1 LFEFLQDPI
10 GEDGVDVTR
19 YPGLLDRFD
28 QRANFYEITID
39 GFHFT
44 VSIAKKCTA
53 VPEMRFHLN
62 RWERIGRVLREYTE
76 MNFKTYAE
84 RTGTT
89 TTATSIPIKSRSNS
103 ATSKIREPVLIQF
116 PMLQCPKSVARA
128 T

>member
-76 MNFKTYAE
+76 MNFKT
-84 RTGTT
+84 
-89 TTATSIPIKSRSNS
+89 
-103 ATSKIREPVLIQF
+103 TSKIREPVLIQF